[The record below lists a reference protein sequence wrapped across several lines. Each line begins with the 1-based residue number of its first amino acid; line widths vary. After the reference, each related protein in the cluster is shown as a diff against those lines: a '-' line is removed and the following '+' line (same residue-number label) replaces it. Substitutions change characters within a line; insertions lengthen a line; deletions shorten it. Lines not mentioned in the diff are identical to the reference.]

1 MSTGVGTR
9 PEAVPAEVF
18 QCTSLK
24 QQAFVFSNSSG
35 CSIFAADNP
44 GGTEQRKRTWQ
55 PKPRTCTARRR
66 EHDLGRRK
74 RPDCSRKKS
83 RTQKY
88 GNAQRHKKD
97 PNVLPHYLGHAY
109 CPEAHR
115 PYRTHTDSAQCRVPT
130 IGAEG
135 SSAWIVCVQGFSLL
149 LKGLEVW
156 VFGVQRLTP

>member
-55 PKPRTCTARRR
+55 PKPENMHRSASGARSREAETTGLFQEEESHPKVRKCT
-66 EHDLGRRK
+66 
-74 RPDCSRKKS
+74 
-83 RTQKY
+83 
-88 GNAQRHKKD
+88 
-97 PNVLPHYLGHAY
+97 
-109 CPEAHR
+109 
-115 PYRTHTDSAQCRVPT
+115 
-130 IGAEG
+130 
-135 SSAWIVCVQGFSLL
+135 
-149 LKGLEVW
+149 
-156 VFGVQRLTP
+156 TP